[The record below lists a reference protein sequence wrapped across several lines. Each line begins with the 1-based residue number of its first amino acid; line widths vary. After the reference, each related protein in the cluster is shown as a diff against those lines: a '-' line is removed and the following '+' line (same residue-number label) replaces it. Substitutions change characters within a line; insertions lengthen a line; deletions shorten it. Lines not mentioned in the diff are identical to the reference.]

1 MGILSL
7 ILAGAGVVCLVMSA
21 RGLAVLAFV
30 AAAGIWLIPNLGG
43 GGPPGFAVAA
53 QVGPAPEARF
63 RAVDGTSRTLAD
75 FRGRVVLLNIWAT
88 WCGPCRS
95 EMASLDRLQALH
107 GADGLEVLAVSVDR
121 DGLNKVRR
129 FYQNTGIRNLK
140 VYVDSDRGTAAAFGA
155 RAIPMTV
162 LIDREGNM
170 VGSLVGAAEWDSS
183 AARELIRRYLEG

>member
-1 MGILSL
+1 MGMLSL
-7 ILAGAGVVCLVMSA
+7 ILAGAGAVCLMLSA
-21 RGLAVLAFV
+21 RGLAVLAFA
-30 AAAGIWLIPNLGG
+30 AAAGVWLVPNLGG
-43 GGPPGFAVAA
+43 GGPPGFALAA
-53 QVGPAPEARF
+53 EATPAPTARF
-63 RAVDGTSRTLAD
+63 RAVDGTPRTLAD

-183 AARELIRRYLEG
+183 SARELIRRYLEG

>member
-7 ILAGAGVVCLVMSA
+7 MLAGAGVVCLVMSA

-63 RAVDGTSRTLAD
+63 RAVDGTPRTLAD

-140 VYVDSDRGTAAAFGA
+140 VYVDSGTAAAFGA

-162 LIDREGNM
+162 LIDRQGNM

-183 AARELIRRYLEG
+183 SARELIRRYLEG

>member
-1 MGILSL
+1 
-7 ILAGAGVVCLVMSA
+7 
-21 RGLAVLAFV
+21 
-30 AAAGIWLIPNLGG
+30 
-43 GGPPGFAVAA
+43 
-53 QVGPAPEARF
+53 
-63 RAVDGTSRTLAD
+63 
-75 FRGRVVLLNIWAT
+75 
-88 WCGPCRS
+88 
-95 EMASLDRLQALH
+95 MASLDRLQALH